1 MKSDESHDA
10 ADDDDEDDDDA
21 SWGKLLIR
29 PPELPGRSTNRD
41 IWERVGGMDKEAR
54 ILRISI

>member
-10 ADDDDEDDDDA
+10 AADDDDA

-29 PPELPGRSTNRD
+29 LPELPGRSTNRD
-41 IWERVGGMDKEAR
+41 IWELVGGMDKEAR